1 MFGPGID
8 SSIFQQIK
16 DKNPQNRAI
25 AKAIIQV
32 LSLSKKNQMQK
43 NKQIIDNNSIIKNG
57 ILKPDVQI
65 IVGTV

>member
-1 MFGPGID
+1 MFGSGID

-16 DKNPQNRAI
+16 EKNPQNRAI

-32 LSLSKKNQMQK
+32 LSLSNKNQMQK
-43 NKQIIDNNSIIKNG
+43 NKQIIDNNSVIKNG